1 MVDQATSPVIAVLRL
16 EFNSNNPAAN
26 ESQIYQAFTDFLAPY
41 TSLGI
46 YPVNVTK
53 ITSDKPKATEYAITV
68 YILIN
73 ELNVPEGSSLNN
85 QTFSEIQDP
94 IDALFQEIL
103 SELLG
108 RKQTKFPS
116 AIFSHDNNTVQAVVV
131 YHFQEADIQSLSA
144 LLTVVLNI
152 TGQDQDITAILSI
165 NGQPDTT
172 TAAPTTIAAPTTMVD
187 QATSPVI
194 AVLRLEFNSNNPAAN
209 ESQIYQAFT
218 DFLAPYTSLGI
229 YPVNVTKITSDKPKA
244 TEYAITVYILINELN
259 VPEGSSLN
267 NQTFSEIQDPID
279 ALFQEILSE
288 LLGRKQTKFPSAIFR
303 QVTS

>member
-1 MVDQATSPVIAVLRL
+1 MKVGVIVWIVLLAAFLIFTALSETSATS
-16 EFNSNNPAAN
+16 SNGGD
-26 ESQIYQAFTDFLAPY
+26 T
-41 TSLGI
+41 
-46 YPVNVTK
+46 VNVLDDTFLEASK
-53 ITSDKPKATEYAITV
+53 EFTERHRQARWKR
-68 YILIN
+68 
-73 ELNVPEGSSLNN
+73 NVPEPGLLLVDTNTAAPITTMHEEGSGYPETETPTTKPPTSNTAPTVSSNNVAETVTAPTSNTPTVLVTDTTATTTTVTTALATTNKITNPILITEGKYLNDTN
-85 QTFSEIQDP
+85 
-94 IDALFQEIL
+94 
-103 SELLG
+103 
-108 RKQTKFPS
+108 
-116 AIFSHDNNTVQAVVV
+116 
-131 YHFQEADIQSLSA
+131 
-144 LLTVVLNI
+144 
-152 TGQDQDITAILSI
+152 
-165 NGQPDTT
+165 TT
-172 TAAPTTIAAPTTMVD
+172 TATSTTQTSSA
-187 QATSPVI
+187 ATSIETTEFPPIMPVI